1 MTPSRSVFI
10 LLSTALLVESMLYGV
25 IAPLAPYYARELMI
39 GPGQLGLIFAVY
51 SLALLGAS
59 FPAGMACDR
68 LSRRGVLLAGLVI
81 LMLST
86 LSYALVKDIGL
97 MLAARFFQ
105 GMAGAIIWTAVLAE
119 AAALYPAGERGGR
132 MGLMMA
138 ITGLGTII
146 GPVVG
151 GFASERWGYQAP
163 FLGMAAVIFVVTLGL
178 LLEKMP
184 GAPAGQ
190 SVTGTVKPESL
201 YRNSVDGQTIV
212 LMLLLIAGSF
222 GFGLL
227 EPLLPLHLSAEFG
240 LGGREIGI
248 VFGVLGLAF
257 TVFEP
262 LMGFVSDRLEYKPL
276 ILAGL
281 AGTAVVTP
289 AIALVTSL
297 PALYAVI
304 CMFSLFSCAMMVPC
318 LPMLAEQS
326 DRAGGTSYGRQFGLV
341 NAAYSL
347 GLLLGPLVG
356 GLVAHYASFSAAA
369 LVYSVALVVP
379 GIMILRDG
387 RTVGAMGD

>member
-1 MTPSRSVFI
+1 MTPSKSAFV

-59 FPAGMACDR
+59 FPAGMVCDR
-68 LSRRGVLLAGLVI
+68 FGRRGVLLAGLSI
-81 LMLST
+81 LLLST
-86 LSYALVKDIGL
+86 LFYAMVKDIWL

-105 GMAGAIIWTAVLAE
+105 GMAGAVIWTAVLAE

-132 MGLMMA
+132 MGMMMA
-138 ITGLGTII
+138 VTGLGTII

-151 GFASERWGYQAP
+151 GFASENWGYQAP
-163 FLGMAAVIFVVTLGL
+163 FLGIAAVIFVVTLGL
-178 LLEKMP
+178 LVEKVP
-184 GAPAGQ
+184 AAPAVQFCVGA
-190 SVTGTVKPESL
+190 VKPESM
-201 YRNSVDGQTIV
+201 YRSLVGGQAIV

-227 EPLLPLHLSAEFG
+227 EPLLPLHLAKEFG
-240 LGGREIGI
+240 FGGREIGI
-248 VFGVLGLAF
+248 VFAVLGLAF
-257 TVFEP
+257 TLFEP
-262 LMGFVSDRLEYKPL
+262 LMGFISDRLEYRPL

-289 AIALVTSL
+289 VIALVTNL
-297 PALYAVI
+297 PLLYAVI
-304 CMFSLFSCAMMVPC
+304 CTYSLFSCAMMVPC

-326 DRAGGTSYGRQFGLV
+326 DKTGGKSYGRQFGLV

-347 GLLLGPLVG
+347 GLLSGPLVG
-356 GLVAHYASFSAAA
+356 GMVAHYASFLVAT
-369 LVYSVALVVP
+369 LVYSVLLVVP
-379 GIMILRDG
+379 GIMILRGGWSVRADG
-387 RTVGAMGD
+387 

>member
-1 MTPSRSVFI
+1 MTPAKSVFV

-25 IAPLAPYYARELMI
+25 IAPLAPYYSRELMI

-68 LSRRGVLLAGLVI
+68 LGRRGVLLAGLVI

-86 LSYALVKDIGL
+86 LFYALVKDIWL

-105 GMAGAIIWTAVLAE
+105 GMAGAVIWTAVLAE
-119 AAALYPAGERGGR
+119 TAALYPAGERGGR

-151 GFASERWGYQAP
+151 GFASEKWGYQSP
-163 FLGMAAVIFVVTLGL
+163 FFGMAAVIFVVTLGL
-178 LLEKMP
+178 LVEKMP
-184 GAPAGQ
+184 AAPAVQ
-190 SVTGTVKPESL
+190 SGTGTVKPESL
-201 YRNSVDGQTIV
+201 YRSLVGGQTMV

-257 TVFEP
+257 TLFEP
-262 LMGFVSDRLEYKPL
+262 LMGFVSDRLDYRPL
-276 ILAGL
+276 ILVGL
-281 AGTAVVTP
+281 AGTAVIMPVITMVTN
-289 AIALVTSL
+289 L
-297 PALYAVI
+297 PLLYAAI
-304 CMFSLFSCAMMVPC
+304 CMYSLFSCAMMVPC
-318 LPMLAEQS
+318 LPLLAEQS
-326 DRAGGTSYGRQFGLV
+326 DKAGGKSYGRQFGLV

-347 GLLLGPLVG
+347 GLLSGPLVG
-356 GLVAHYASFSAAA
+356 GLVAHYASFLVATI
-369 LVYSVALVVP
+369 VYSVALVVP
-379 GIMILRDG
+379 GLIILRGD
-387 RTVGAMGD
+387 RTVRADG